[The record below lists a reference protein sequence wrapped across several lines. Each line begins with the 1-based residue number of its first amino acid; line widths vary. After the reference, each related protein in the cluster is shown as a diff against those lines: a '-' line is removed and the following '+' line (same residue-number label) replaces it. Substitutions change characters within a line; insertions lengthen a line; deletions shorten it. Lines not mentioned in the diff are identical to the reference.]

1 MFCVL
6 DFKDNIIPDVLEK
19 YGIDTDRRPKDVLT
33 DVKTCFA
40 EETGDKDS
48 ESDKSSISTVS
59 ERHTP
64 FKPTN
69 MTRYIV

>member
-1 MFCVL
+1 M
-6 DFKDNIIPDVLEK
+6 KS
-19 YGIDTDRRPKDVLT
+19 GPKDVLT

-48 ESDKSSISTVS
+48 EKDKSFASTVS
-59 ERHTP
+59 ERRTP

-69 MTRYIV
+69 MTRYIE

>member
-1 MFCVL
+1 M
-6 DFKDNIIPDVLEK
+6 KDNLIPDVLEK
-19 YGIDTDRRPKDVLT
+19 YGIDTKRRPKDVLT

-40 EETGDKDS
+40 EETGDKDA
-48 ESDKSSISTVS
+48 ESYKSFESAVS
-59 ERHTP
+59 ERRTP

>member
-1 MFCVL
+1 M
-6 DFKDNIIPDVLEK
+6 DNLISDVLEK
-19 YGIDTDRRPKDVLT
+19 YGIDTERRPKDVLT

-40 EETGDKDS
+40 EERIDKDS
-48 ESDKSSISTVS
+48 ESDKYSRISTVS

-69 MTRYIV
+69 MTRYMYKG